1 MVRAHL
7 AKREQNLPLALSP
20 GRAAGVRR
28 RHARHPR
35 LPARPRRLGPAHP
48 PAHPRQPARREGRL
62 HPASRR
68 PAGACLRAGAD
79 RDVGRCGAA
88 CRACAPPPPAAC
100 GSPPPCSIAGATARG
115 SRAALRWRA
124 RRNVP
129 LIAVNDVLYHHP
141 DRRPLADVLTC
152 IREKTTIDR
161 AGRKL
166 RRQCRAPS
174 ETAGGNGAAVPR
186 RAGGDR
192 GNAAL
197 ERRAHLLARRIALRI
212 SRRDHRRLR
221 QRAGCARASHLRR
234 RRQAL
239 PARPARQGAR
249 QHRARTRADRAAR
262 LRALFPH
269 RLRHRAL
276 RALAR
281 NPLPGPRLGGQFR
294 GLLLPRRHRGRS
306 RPRRSPV
313 RALHLARAA
322 RAARHRRRFRARA
335 ARGGHPIHLRQ
346 IRPRARRHRRHRDLL
361 SRPLGHPRGRQGLR
375 PLARTPSARWR
386 PRSGAAAATA
396 RPTSRA
402 PGSTRTAGAS
412 SRSRRWRARSSAS
425 RAISRSTSAA
435 SSSRAA
441 GSTR

>member
-1 MVRAHL
+1 M
-7 AKREQNLPLALSP
+7 
-20 GRAAGVRR
+20 
-28 RHARHPR
+28 
-35 LPARPRRLGPAHP
+35 
-48 PAHPRQPARREGRL
+48 
-62 HPASRR
+62 
-68 PAGACLRAGAD
+68 
-79 RDVGRCGAA
+79 
-88 CRACAPPPPAAC
+88 
-100 GSPPPCSIAGATARG
+100 
-115 SRAALRWRA
+115 
-124 RRNVP
+124 P

-152 IREKTTIDR
+152 IREKLTIDR

-166 RRQCRAPS
+166 AANAERHP
-174 ETAGGNGAAVPR
+174 ETAARKWRGCSATR
-186 RAGGDR
+186 RKRSRKRCALSDALTFSLDELRYEYPDETIDGFA
-192 GNAAL
+192 NAQDAL
-197 ERRAHLLARRIALRI
+197 THLTYA
-212 SRRDHRRLR
+212 
-221 QRAGCARASHLRR
+221 R

-239 PARPARQGAR
+239 SARPAGQGAR

-276 RALAR
+276 RALAEH
-281 NPLPGPRLGGQFR
+281 PLPGPRLGRQFR
-294 GLLLPRRHRGRS
+294 RVLLPRHHRGRS
-306 RPRRSPV
+306 RPRRSAV
-313 RALHLARAA
+313 RALHLAGAA

-335 ARGGHPIHLRQ
+335 ARGGDPIHLRQ

-375 PLARTPSARWR
+375 LVARTPSARCR

-396 RPTSRA
+396 RPISRA

-425 RAISRSTSAA
+425 RAICRSTSAA